1 MSELLIGVIVAHT
14 EVAEALVGAVRTIAG
29 DDGGLVA
36 VSNRGCDR
44 AALLR
49 RIDEAIAG
57 RPAVIFTDMAGGSC
71 GHTAAVLARERPALK
86 VVTGVNLGML
96 VDFAFHRGLSPEAAA
111 ERAVQTGRAAV
122 GLVSGGAGGE
132 RR

>member
-1 MSELLIGVIVAHT
+1 MSEPLIGVVVAHT
-14 EVAEALVGAVRTIAG
+14 EVAEALVAAVRAITG

-44 AALLR
+44 AALLK
-49 RIDEAIAG
+49 RIAEAVGG
-57 RPAVIFTDMAGGSC
+57 RPALLFADMAGGSC
-71 GHTAAVLARERPALK
+71 GQTAAVLARARPDLR

-96 VDFAFHRGLSPEAAA
+96 VDFAFHRDEPLAAAA

-122 GLVSGGAGGE
+122 AAVGG
-132 RR
+132 RP

>member
-1 MSELLIGVIVAHT
+1 MSEPLIGVVVAHT
-14 EVAEALVGAVRTIAG
+14 EVAEALVAAVRTIAG
-29 DDGGLVA
+29 DDVGLVA

-49 RIDEAIAG
+49 RIDEAVAG
-57 RPAVIFTDMAGGSC
+57 RPALLFTDMAGGSC
-71 GHTAAVLARERPALK
+71 GHTAAVLARERPELR

-96 VDFAFHRGLSPEAAA
+96 VDFAFHRDEPLEAAA

-122 GLVSGGAGGE
+122 GVVGG
-132 RR
+132 RP